1 MINREG
7 NPIYSKP
14 WRQYAIYRL
23 EHWGLLYINNK
34 GKIATFLTKSFFSI
48 ITKVTYK
55 GIEFL
60 SQTLIFLSLYLCI
73 SMSETLDISNYELF

>member
-34 GKIATFLTKSFFSI
+34 GKITTFLTKSFFQYLQKLR
-48 ITKVTYK
+48 TKFKRKKIYR
-55 GIEFL
+55 L
-60 SQTLIFLSLYLCI
+60 LICRSK
-73 SMSETLDISNYELF
+73 